1 MGVSEDRYSKNTN
14 AFNSQIPAAF
24 KDTVGLVDYFSN
36 SLFKNS
42 EDISFVFF
50 LMILNITKR
59 CNLKTFYNISA
70 RAPKWE
76 LKLLQLQ
83 DLQQNIKVIIW
94 VVGLDSNFLILC
106 FFASLYLLTFLLHS
120 FYVK

>member
-1 MGVSEDRYSKNTN
+1 MLLIL
-14 AFNSQIPAAF
+14 QIPAAF

-59 CNLKTFYNISA
+59 CNLFESFLQHQCKSSKMGVKTSA
-70 RAPKWE
+70 IAGFTTE
-76 LKLLQLQ
+76 
-83 DLQQNIKVIIW
+83 
-94 VVGLDSNFLILC
+94 
-106 FFASLYLLTFLLHS
+106 Y
-120 FYVK
+120 